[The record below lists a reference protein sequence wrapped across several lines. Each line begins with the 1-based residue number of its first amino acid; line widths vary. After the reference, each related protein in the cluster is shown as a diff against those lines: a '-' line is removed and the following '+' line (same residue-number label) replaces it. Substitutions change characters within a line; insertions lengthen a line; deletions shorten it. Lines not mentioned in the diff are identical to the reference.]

1 MKKTLIAAA
10 VLAVSGVASAQVS
23 LTGGLGFSYQKNSNA
38 VGGSANHGMQMTDGN
53 LNFAATENLGGGMKI
68 TAASAF
74 ASRGRD
80 NAFTPRDASLVLTSG
95 SVVYTLGSVEK
106 CSRLDNVA
114 GAPVSLASGH
124 DSGNPAPLAAGVFGL
139 DDSCAN
145 NVDTAGVAFP
155 LGPVTLS
162 ASYNEVGAGGG
173 SGSAASGRANY
184 FTLAGDFSSGK
195 LSLGLE
201 LRQASATGATG
212 VAGDVPTFNNGLTTT
227 RLTGSYDFGVAT
239 VGAGI
244 ESSNHNAPNKYT
256 LSVAAPLS
264 SAVTVGLIY
273 SNRAAVTADA
283 TYFVASAEALNATG
297 IGVDYKL
304 GKMTTINASYGI
316 YSNTTVNTNEYRLR
330 LLKSF

>member
-1 MKKTLIAAA
+1 MKKTLIAVA
-10 VLAVSGVASAQVS
+10 VLVVSGVASAQVS
-23 LTGGLGFSYQKNSNA
+23 VTGALGFSYQKNANA

-53 LNFAATENLGGGMKI
+53 LNFSATEDLGGGMKI
-68 TAASAF
+68 TAASAY

-80 NAFTPRDASLVLTSG
+80 NAFTPRDASLVLSTG
-95 SVVYTLGSVEK
+95 AVTYTLGSIEK
-106 CSRLDNVA
+106 CSRIDNVA

-124 DSGNPAPLAAGVFGL
+124 DSGNSAPLAAGVFGL

-184 FTLAGDFSSGK
+184 FTIAGDFTSGG

-201 LRQASATGATG
+201 LRQASATSTGAAF
-212 VAGDVPTFNNGLTTT
+212 VEPTFNNGLTTT
-227 RLTGSYDFGVAT
+227 RVSGSYDFGVAT
-239 VGAGI
+239 VGAGV
-244 ESSNHNAPNKYT
+244 EVSNHNAPNKYT

-283 TYFVASAEALNATG
+283 TYFTASADALNATG
-297 IGVDYKL
+297 IGVNYML
-304 GKMTTINASYGI
+304 GKMTTINASYGT
-316 YSNTTVNTNEYRLR
+316 YSNSAVNTNEYRLR

>member
-1 MKKTLIAAA
+1 MKKTLIAVA

-23 LTGGLGFSYQKNSNA
+23 VTGGLGFSYQKNSTA
-38 VGGSANHGMQMTDGN
+38 AGGAANHGMQMTDGN
-53 LNFAATENLGGGMKI
+53 LNFSATEDLGGGMKI

-74 ASRGRD
+74 VSRGRD
-80 NAFTPRDASLVLTSG
+80 TGITARDASLVLTSG
-95 SVVYTLGSVEK
+95 AAAFTLGSVEK

-124 DSGNPAPLAAGVFGL
+124 DSGTAPLAAGVYDL
-139 DDSCAN
+139 DGSCG

-155 LGPVTLS
+155 MGPVTLS
-162 ASYNEVGAGGG
+162 ASYNEVGAGSG
-173 SGSAASGRANY
+173 SGTAASGRATY
-184 FTLAGDFSSGK
+184 YTIAGDFTSGN
-195 LSLGLE
+195 LALGLE
-201 LRQASATGATG
+201 FRQASATGATG
-212 VAGDVPTFNNGLTTT
+212 LAGDVATFNDGLTTT
-227 RLTGSYDFGVAT
+227 RLTGSYNFGVAT
-239 VGAGI
+239 VGAGF
-244 ESSNHNAPNKYT
+244 ETSNHNAPSKYT

-264 SAVTVGLIY
+264 SAATVGLIY

-283 TYFVASAEALNATG
+283 AYFAASADAINATA

-316 YSNTTVNTNEYRLR
+316 YSNSTVNSNEYRVR